1 MTCVETPVSQ
11 RCCRPVCSQVEY
23 YVVWLCLLGPEDSLM
38 IPTWLCSTRSWLRVC
53 LPLTLVLL
61 ALKWACMFLVWISLL
76 LQFQWVW
83 ESWEQEIRT
92 WYVSSQLH
100 VKNFFLFVWLFCLF
114 ISCLEVQGCL
124 FWYCDNHVA
133 SKFPSRLLKFPL
145 NISPVTM
152 MLTQFK

>member
-11 RCCRPVCSQVEY
+11 SCCRPVCSHVEY

-53 LPLTLVLL
+53 LLLTLVLL

-114 ISCLEVQGCL
+114 MSCAWKSRGAYFDTVTNMWHPSSQVGCWSSHSILVQLQWC
-124 FWYCDNHVA
+124 
-133 SKFPSRLLKFPL
+133 
-145 NISPVTM
+145 
-152 MLTQFK
+152 